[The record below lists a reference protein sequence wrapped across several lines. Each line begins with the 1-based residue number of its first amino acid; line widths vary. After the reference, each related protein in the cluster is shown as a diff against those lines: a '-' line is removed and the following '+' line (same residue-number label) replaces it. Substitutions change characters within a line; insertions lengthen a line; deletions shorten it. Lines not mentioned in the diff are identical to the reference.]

1 MTNAFEVMPVAADL
15 LSKICLVTW
24 AVCGIRS
31 TFLAEYAGLGK
42 GLEWAA
48 SVSSKS
54 AVKTELGKYVGH
66 LKDGKLL
73 RNSVEPIWVVA
84 VANSWG
90 N

>member
-1 MTNAFEVMPVAADL
+1 MRHQIDSLRSISKGGRQSGSNRPAFLAAD
-15 LSKICLVTW
+15 
-24 AVCGIRS
+24 
-31 TFLAEYAGLGK
+31 AELGK

-73 RNSVEPIWVVA
+73 RNSVEPIWVFA

>member
-1 MTNAFEVMPVAADL
+1 MRHQIDSLRSISKGGRQSSSNRSAFLAAD
-15 LSKICLVTW
+15 
-24 AVCGIRS
+24 
-31 TFLAEYAGLGK
+31 AGLGK

-54 AVKTELGKYVGH
+54 AVKTELGKYDGH
-66 LKDGKLL
+66 LKGGKLL
-73 RNSVEPIWVVA
+73 RNSVEPISVFA